1 MSDLF
6 AEKFPRWFCGNE
18 AACAF
23 ASAIWQV
30 AQDWDDMHDEGKRSN
45 EFIAWLAFG
54 KEYTPFFAAH
64 ADVLRPALLS
74 MYLQWE
80 AANILEDGD
89 RNDVDKAFMLRAG
102 IYSVF
107 QMIAWLCGGN
117 AWAIEV
123 GPEIYRF
130 YGETPQSLWEEK
142 NNA

>member
-6 AEKFPRWFCGNE
+6 AEKFPRWFRGSE
-18 AACAF
+18 PACAF
-23 ASAIWQV
+23 AAAIWQV
-30 AQDWDDMHDEGKRSN
+30 AQDWDDMHDDGKRSN
-45 EFIAWLAFG
+45 DFIAWLAFG

-80 AANILEDGD
+80 AANVLEEGD

-107 QMIAWLCGGN
+107 QMIAWICGGN
-117 AWAIEV
+117 AWAVEV

-130 YGETPQSLWEEK
+130 YGETTQSLWEEK